1 MKDIFG
7 NEKARKGLLVF
18 ILVGAGIGTVIG
30 LLTQNLGVWIGV
42 GAGAGLLVGITLFR
56 KTSK

>member
-1 MKDIFG
+1 MKGILGD
-7 NEKARKGLLVF
+7 EKARKGLLVF
-18 ILVGAGIGTVIG
+18 ILMGAGIGTVIG

-42 GAGAGLLVGITLFR
+42 GAGAGFLVGIALFR

>member
-7 NEKARKGLLVF
+7 NEKSRKGLLVF

-30 LLTQNLGVWIGV
+30 LLAQNLGVWIGV
-42 GAGAGLLVGITLFR
+42 GAGAGLLVEITLFR